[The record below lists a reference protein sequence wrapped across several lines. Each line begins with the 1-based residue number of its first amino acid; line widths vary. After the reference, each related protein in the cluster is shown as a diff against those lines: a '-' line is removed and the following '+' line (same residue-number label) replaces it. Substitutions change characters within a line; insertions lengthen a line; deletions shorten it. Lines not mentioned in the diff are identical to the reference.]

1 MFPPEVENLL
11 VAADQARTGGPK
23 GQAVELYTEALA
35 LVDDDER
42 SSRSIRLLR
51 GLTLV
56 EMEDF
61 EGGASELGELLP
73 NLEGREQ
80 MEALLGLGRASMW
93 MEQTDEA
100 LGFAR
105 RSLKLAERLDD
116 REMRGPALS
125 LLSQVHGQR
134 GHEGDLGL
142 AVELGDQALQVWVPG
157 TRAIDLAAHESLHAL
172 NQYWVGRYAEAAELG
187 RRGGDGASAGL
198 ALTALGRHEEA
209 IEVFDAAIAR
219 QREADATIGTAYA
232 LNCSTAALRDL
243 LDLPE
248 ARRRNGEATELFRRV
263 GFASGVMQGEIDL
276 LYTDLLDDAVASAER
291 AWPELWERARDGTG
305 WERWLAPG
313 RLTVA
318 RAEISL
324 RAERPE
330 AAIEGALE
338 AIEVARRIGR
348 VKYDVSAR
356 TVLGTALLELGRGKD
371 AVVELRTV
379 VEGADRLGHPPT
391 RWLAH
396 AALGRALDG
405 VGEDEGAAAAV
416 LEAADTIRGFAETLA
431 PERAR
436 PLLASSPV
444 QEILALATR

>member
-1 MFPPEVENLL
+1 MFPPEVQKLL
-11 VAADQARTGGPK
+11 AAADQARSGWAAD
-23 GQAVELYTEALA
+23 QAVQRYTEALD
-35 LVDDDER
+35 LVGGDEQGR
-42 SSRSIRLLR
+42 RSIRMLR
-51 GLTLV
+51 GLALV

-61 EGGASELGELLP
+61 DGGARELGEVLP
-73 NLEGREQ
+73 NLEGREHI
-80 MEALLGLGRASMW
+80 EALLGLGRASMW

-100 LGFAR
+100 LGFAE
-105 RSLKLAERLDD
+105 RSIELAERLDD
-116 REMRGPALS
+116 REMRGPALA
-125 LLSQVHGQR
+125 LLSHVHGQR

-187 RRGGDGASAGL
+187 RRGGDGATAGL

-209 IEVFDAAIAR
+209 LEVFDAAIAQ

-243 LDLPE
+243 LDIPE
-248 ARRRNGEATELFRRV
+248 ARRRNGEANELFRRV
-263 GFASGVMQGEIDL
+263 GFDSGVMQGEIDL
-276 LYTDLLDDAVASAER
+276 LYTDLLEDALANAER
-291 AWPELWERARDGTG
+291 AWPGLWERARDATG

-313 RLTVA
+313 RLAVA
-318 RAEISL
+318 RAEIAL

-356 TVLGTALLELGRGKD
+356 TALGTALLELGRSKD
-371 AVVELRTV
+371 AVVELRTA

-391 RWLAH
+391 RWQAH

-416 LEAADTIRGFAETLA
+416 LEAADTIRGFAETLT